1 VKCLKG
7 NKMKNV
13 IKFLCLLLASE
24 VFAQEVNSE
33 FLWSASED
41 STERVITGSSDE
53 TSGYWYSFENGRGFN
68 IWDMDQTGVDITKWQ
83 GLCVEYK
90 SSSDMELLLINEE
103 QQALSS
109 NLKFGKLLKASD
121 SVLTVNISWKNM
133 EQLEC
138 CFDGVKIEDYVK
150 KASAIHFIF
159 NEETSL
165 ELLKIGSLNSCSKE
179 TNSFLNFKQKSFT
192 LHVEKDFLNHFVVK
206 GVSSD
211 ATFYLFDL
219 NGKMLKQ
226 SILKNGSFE
235 TPTLPVV
242 LKIHKKTF
250 LLQ

>member
-1 VKCLKG
+1 FYPDFVHTGFDFIYFDLTTRKYQPSNIRSGVRYVNILFQR
-7 NKMKNV
+7 NLEHS
-13 IKFLCLLLASE
+13 LCLYLVGINTLLH
-24 VFAQEVNSE
+24 Q
-33 FLWSASED
+33 LHKKD
-41 STERVITGSSDE
+41 
-53 TSGYWYSFENGRGFN
+53 
-68 IWDMDQTGVDITKWQ
+68 
-83 GLCVEYK
+83 LP
-90 SSSDMELLLINEE
+90 
-103 QQALSS
+103 
-109 NLKFGKLLKASD
+109 
-121 SVLTVNISWKNM
+121 

-138 CFDGVKIEDYVK
+138 CFDGVKIEDYIK

-192 LHVEKDFLNHFVVK
+192 LHIEKNFLNHFVVK

-219 NGKMLKQ
+219 NGKILKQ
-226 SILKNGSFE
+226 GILKNGSFE